1 MLKIAQTRSQI
12 CFYWFVHLCF
22 DTFIEATKPRE
33 LGHRKL
39 GGKKACFS
47 DRPNTEHDKSA
58 HNYLQKKSES
68 DEVNLSVNLHQYTLD
83 DWDTQSNMSG
93 SSSIWMWWRLQELSI
108 HLSPTPELVPGKNP
122 MSPIEYWTPHFYDA
136 TGVVLSSTKLWFM
149 VFDIRWKGW
158 YPMNIPWI
166 SQ

>member
-1 MLKIAQTRSQI
+1 MGCEPDRSYKSRIDMLKIAQTRSQI
-12 CFYWFVHLCF
+12 AFYWFVHLCF

-108 HLSPTPELVPGKNP
+108 HLSPTPELVPAEESHVSYRVLN
-122 MSPIEYWTPHFYDA
+122 TPFLWCHRCGFIFYE
-136 TGVVLSSTKLWFM
+136 TMVHGV
-149 VFDIRWKGW
+149 W
-158 YPMNIPWI
+158 Y
-166 SQ
+166 